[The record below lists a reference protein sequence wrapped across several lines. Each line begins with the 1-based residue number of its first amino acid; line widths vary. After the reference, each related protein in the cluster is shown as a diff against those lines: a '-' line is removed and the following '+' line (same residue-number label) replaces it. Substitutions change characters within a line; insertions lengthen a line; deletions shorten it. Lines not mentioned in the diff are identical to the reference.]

1 MNNAARLLAVA
12 CICFAA
18 TGAYGQVTVD
28 VSKISCEQYLGFRV
42 ADPRDIAIWL
52 SGFYHGKNGNT
63 LFYPQQLRENVEKLK
78 SACFQSGNAKRM
90 VVEVA
95 NELLAKEK

>member
-12 CICFAA
+12 CISFAG

-28 VSKISCEQYLGFRV
+28 VSKISCEQYLGFRI

-52 SGFYHGKNGNT
+52 SGFYHGKNGSP
-63 LFYPQQLRENVEKLK
+63 LLYPQQLRENVEKLK